1 MNYSSKLI
9 EDAVNAFGKLPGIGK
24 KTALRLVLYMLK
36 NENEFTDSFTSAIA
50 TMRAKIK
57 FCKKCNNISDN
68 EFCAICTNTKRD
80 QTIICVVENIRDVL
94 AIEDTG
100 LFSGCYHILG
110 GLISPLE
117 GVGPEDLNIDQL
129 RLRLQN
135 EPIKEL
141 IMALSS
147 TIDGDTT
154 IFYLHKLANPFEV
167 KISTLSRG
175 IAFGGEIEYADE
187 ITLGRS
193 LLSRIPYQS
202 IGEKS

>member
-24 KTALRLVLYMLK
+24 KTALRLVLHMLK
-36 NENEFTDSFTSAIA
+36 NEKDFTNSFTSALDI
-50 TMRAKIK
+50 MRENIK
-57 FCKKCNNISDN
+57 FCKKCNNVSDYDL
-68 EFCAICTNTKRD
+68 CSICTNSRRD
-80 QTIICVVENIRDVL
+80 HTIICIVENIRDVL

-100 LFSGCYHILG
+100 LFNGSYHILG

-117 GVGPEDLNIDQL
+117 GIGPEDLSLDLLKMRLEKDNI
-129 RLRLQN
+129 R
-135 EPIKEL
+135 EL

-154 IFYLHKLANPFEV
+154 IFYLNKISHPFNI

-187 ITLGRS
+187 VTLGRS
-193 LLSRIPYQS
+193 ILSRIPYQS
-202 IGEKS
+202 DQR

>member
-36 NENEFTDSFTSAIA
+36 NDNEFTNSFTSAIA
-50 TMRAKIK
+50 TMREKIK

-68 EFCAICTNTKRD
+68 DFCAICTSTKRD
-80 QTIICVVENIRDVL
+80 QSIICVVENIRDVL

-100 LFSGCYHILG
+100 LFNGSYHILG

-117 GVGPEDLNIDQL
+117 GVGPEDLSIDQL
-129 RLRLQN
+129 RLRLEN
-135 EPIKEL
+135 ESVKEL

-154 IFYLHKLANPFEV
+154 IFYLHKLSNPFDI

-202 IGEKS
+202 LSEKS